1 MGYTKRRKEK
11 TTTNKEARNICIA
24 FKISKT
30 EKEALEAIESE
41 TGISKSKLLRSA
53 LEVTLDLFKP
63 VLERRAKTDRKT
75 RRDEK
80 EK

>member
-1 MGYTKRRKEK
+1 MRKEK

-24 FKISKT
+24 FKISKA

-63 VLERRAKTDRKT
+63 VLKRKAKAERKA
-75 RRDEK
+75 RRDENK
-80 EK
+80 K